1 MLQRVSELENENV
14 LLKNN
19 LAITTNNLTIT
30 TKNLASQTAETAKRD
45 LMIIE
50 LQNKLKLALIR
61 RFARQADSYVD
72 PNAPKQDDL
81 FDELPLPEVV
91 EAEPEVIE
99 VPAHSKVKKARGKRK
114 PLPEELER
122 IQQFYRLPEADLL
135 GPNGEQFIEIGQ
147 EMTEQ
152 LDVIP
157 ADVKVIQHIRIKYA
171 VKGQEELG
179 VKIAPMA
186 PTILPKSIATPGL
199 LAHIAQAKYCHH
211 LPLYRQEAIWK
222 ELDVHLPRNSLCRW
236 MMEVGERVSPLIEY
250 LFADMKTKG
259 YLHVDETPVTVL
271 EDAHKKPENPSH
283 QGYIWVY
290 ANSIGVLYDY
300 RSSRE
305 GAHPLSMLEDFKGYV
320 QKDGYAGYDALFRNT
335 DRIGVGC
342 MAHLRRKFT
351 DIQKV
356 TGKKSRSS
364 VADHVVNL
372 IAKLYHLESV
382 AKKENQTDAE
392 IYEMRQEKAKLILT
406 KLHDYL
412 KEQSQKA
419 PPQSMLGKAI
429 QYSLN
434 QWQAVIRYT
443 DQGMLNIDN
452 NPAERC
458 IRPFT
463 IGRKNWLFCGNTR
476 GAIAAAN
483 LYSLIESAKL
493 YDLKIF
499 DYLKFIFTEL
509 PNADT
514 PRKLEQLLPHHAHVH
529 LPKIK
534 KSQSV

>member
-1 MLQRVSELENENV
+1 MKQVVLGLLKENIL
-14 LLKNN
+14 LLKNQ
-19 LAITTNNLTIT
+19 AIIARKLT
-30 TKNLASQTAETAKRD
+30 SQIEETAKRD
-45 LMIIE
+45 SMIVE

-61 RFARQADSYVD
+61 RFARQADSYID

-81 FDELPLPEVV
+81 FDELPLPEM
-91 EAEPEVIE
+91 AEPEVAETID
-99 VPAHSKVKKARGKRK
+99 VPAHTKVVKARGKRK

-122 IQQFYRLPEADLL
+122 VQQIYRLPEADLL
-135 GPNGEQFIEIGQ
+135 GPNGEQYIEIGQ

-179 VKIAPMA
+179 VKTAPMA

-199 LAHIAQAKYCHH
+199 LAHVAQAKYCHH

-236 MMEVGERVSPLIEY
+236 MMIVGERLSPLVEY
-250 LFADMKTKG
+250 LFADMKAYG

-271 EDAHKKPENPSH
+271 EDAHKKPENASH
-283 QGYIWVY
+283 QGYIWLY

-305 GAHPLSMLEDFKGYV
+305 GAHPLEMLEDFKGYI
-320 QKDGYAGYDALFRNT
+320 QKDGYSGYDALFT
-335 DRIGVGC
+335 HADRIGIGC
-342 MAHLRRKFT
+342 MAHVRRKFT

-356 TGKKSRSS
+356 TGKKARSAI
-364 VADHVVNL
+364 ADHVVNL

-382 AKKENQTDAE
+382 AKKENRTEDEVYQ
-392 IYEMRQEKAKLILT
+392 IRQEKATLILT

-429 QYSLN
+429 QYGLN
-434 QWQAVIRYT
+434 QWKEVIRYI
-443 DQGMLNIDN
+443 DHGMLNIDN

-499 DYLKFIFTEL
+499 DYLKFVFTEL

-534 KSQSV
+534 KPQSG